1 MGGYQGQDFSKE
13 FTERTIKVLSAMHT
27 IHSEYE
33 ATTLVNLALGLIV
46 IPSEYLN
53 GNRRDSSNKDADL
66 KLFGS
71 NQLKEVIQKDLSFDK
86 ESHFGEMEGQSL
98 NNMDYFDFL
107 RLVRNGLA
115 HGLIDFIGDPIQE
128 IKILN
133 RKPNGYENFRV
144 VLPIEEFKYVM
155 QEIALLHLELI
166 KSQQY

>member
-1 MGGYQGQDFSKE
+1 M
-13 FTERTIKVLSAMHT
+13 
-27 IHSEYE
+27 
-33 ATTLVNLALGLIV
+33 NLALGLVV

-53 GNRRDSSNKDADL
+53 GNKHDSSNKDAAL

-71 NQLKEVIQKDLSFDK
+71 NQLKEVIQKSLSFDK

-115 HGLIDFIGDPIQE
+115 HGLIDFMGDPIQE

-133 RKPNGYENFRV
+133 RKPNGHENFRI
-144 VLPIEEFKYVM
+144 VLSINEFKYAM
-155 QEIALLHLELI
+155 LKIASLHLELI
-166 KSQQY
+166 KYQQY